1 MIHMMTEMCV
11 GSVGCRTRAA
21 DHRLGPARGRLSAEY
36 VLVFFAP
43 IDDLSLVLL
52 QSGESAATYFICI
65 VCPSGSALLR
75 PYSNP

>member
-1 MIHMMTEMCV
+1 MILIMMEICV

-21 DHRLGPARGRLSAEY
+21 AHRLGPAWGRLSTEY

-52 QSGESAATYFICI
+52 QSGESAATHFICT
-65 VCPSGSALLR
+65 VCPSGSTLLR